1 MTIGIA
7 CGACSTTREPPKF
20 GGGWW
25 KRGWGFGECRGE
37 ETERWFGWGEEDKE
51 DEAGAVDSEGFG
63 RGAAPAWLA
72 AVAADAILLF
82 EVGCGGVLI
91 LLRCLINCY
100 QKAKVYIWMNFV
112 SYPFHLQQ
120 IGQGT

>member
-1 MTIGIA
+1 MTTGIA
-7 CGACSTTREPPKF
+7 CGACSTTRGPPKF

-37 ETERWFGWGEEDKE
+37 ETERGFGWGEVDKE

-82 EVGCGGVLI
+82 EVWCGGVLI
-91 LLRCLINCY
+91 LLRCLI
-100 QKAKVYIWMNFV
+100 K
-112 SYPFHLQQ
+112 
-120 IGQGT
+120 